1 MAAAVFW
8 AAIGMV
14 VYVYVG
20 YPLLIFLLATL
31 RPRPVRKGPDLPRVS
46 FIIAAYNEE
55 AAIADKLRNTL
66 AFDYPADQLE
76 VIVASDGSTDRTDE
90 IVRTQFADRVRLLH
104 VPGRVGKTVTQNHAV
119 EAATGEILAFS
130 DSTTVYRPDALR
142 RLVAHFADPAVGSV
156 TGSVIYGVENAASVD
171 QGRAMYWNYESFL
184 RRQESRFHSVLG
196 NAGCCY
202 SLRRRLYTPLAA
214 DMISDVAQAVKVVQ
228 QGYRAVV
235 SDDAVVFEPPESRTI
250 ASELRR
256 RARVI
261 NRGLRSKWA
270 MRDFFHPLR
279 HPWFVLQVLSHR
291 VLRWSVP
298 VFLLIALAANLFL
311 LDRPMFRWL
320 FAAQVGLYVLA
331 GVAYLLEERNVRI
344 PGLTIPLYFCVVNV
358 APLLAFRALLRG
370 ERAVTWETNPPA

>member
-8 AAIGMV
+8 AAIAMV

-20 YPLLIFLLATL
+20 YPLLIFLLATV
-31 RPRPVRKGPDLPRVS
+31 RPRPVRKAPYLPTVS
-46 FIIAAYNEE
+46 FIVAAYNEQ
-55 AAIADKLRNTL
+55 AAIADKLENTL
-66 AFDYPADQLE
+66 AFDYPPEKLE
-76 VIVASDGSTDRTDE
+76 IIVASDGSTDQTDE
-90 IVRTQFADRVRLLH
+90 IVRTRYADRVRLLH
-104 VPGRVGKTVTQNHAV
+104 VPGRVGKTITQNHAV

-130 DSTTVYRPDALR
+130 DTTTVYRPGALR
-142 RLVAHFADPAVGSV
+142 ALVSHFADPDVGSV
-156 TGSVIYGVENAASVD
+156 TGSVIYGVETAASVD

-184 RRQESRFHSVLG
+184 RRQESRFNSVLG

-202 SLRRRLYTPLAA
+202 ALRRPLYTPLAA

-235 SDDAVVFEPPESRTI
+235 ADDAVVYEPAESRTI
-250 ASELRR
+250 GSELRR

-261 NRGLRSKWA
+261 TRGLRSKWK
-270 MRDFFHPLR
+270 MRDFFNPLR
-279 HPWFVLQVLSHR
+279 HPWFTLQVLSHR

-298 VFLLIALAANLFL
+298 VFLLIAFAANAFL
-311 LDRPMFRWL
+311 LDRPWFRWL
-320 FAAQVGLYVLA
+320 FVAQLALYAL
-331 GVAYLLEERNVRI
+331 GGIAYALEERNVRV

-370 ERAVTWETNPPA
+370 ERAITWETGQP